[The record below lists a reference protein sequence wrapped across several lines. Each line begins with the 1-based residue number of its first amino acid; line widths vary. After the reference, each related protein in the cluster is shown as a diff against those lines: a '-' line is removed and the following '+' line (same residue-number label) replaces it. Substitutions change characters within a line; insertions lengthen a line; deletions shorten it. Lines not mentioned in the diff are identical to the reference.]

1 MAVKNTRF
9 VYAGTVA
16 DYNQGHYVELPKFQE
31 GMLDLVDRRVTILN
45 RIQPVPATGHPTRY
59 WEQTKFAKNAKF
71 VNPRNGGTN
80 GNYGVDTLD
89 EDYGRVEKSAMLKAL
104 TSEIKFTL
112 FDSELVK
119 QQGVME
125 ALLDK
130 DMKDMIVDLRRT
142 QNNSIWNGAATDL
155 NSNDSAEYVGLKTQ
169 IKKERQIAKP
179 VKLNEALT
187 PDMQYVADEII
198 SQIALQES
206 ELDFDAYPTALYANP
221 QTIDYIIKSEAKRE
235 NRQICSPDER
245 AELGVGFKVYTIR
258 TSQGDL
264 PLISDPFIKLE
275 DGTGGKKKHTVYAVN
290 EKLIERHY
298 LTSSEPRIF
307 KMGLNKTLVDDYVA
321 VQFDTIIAKGAEAG
335 AHFKVS
341 FEL

>member
-9 VYAGTVA
+9 VNAGSVA
-16 DYNQGHYVELPKFQE
+16 DYNQSHYIELPKFQD

-45 RIQPVPATGHPTRY
+45 RIQALPATGHPTRY
-59 WEQTKFAKNAKF
+59 WEQTKIAKNAKF
-71 VNPRNGGTN
+71 VNPRNGTN
-80 GNYGVDTLD
+80 GNYGVETLD

-125 ALLDK
+125 DLLNK
-130 DMKDMIVDLRRT
+130 DMQDMITDLRRT
-142 QNNSIWNGAATDL
+142 QNNAIWNGAATDL

-169 IKKERQIAKP
+169 ITKERQVAKP

-187 PDMQYVADEII
+187 PDMQYIADEII

-206 ELDFDAYPTALYANP
+206 DLEFDAYPTALYANP

-235 NRQICSPDER
+235 NRQICSADER
-245 AELGVGFKVYTIR
+245 AELGVGFKVFTIR

-264 PLISDPFIKLE
+264 PLIADPFIKLE
-275 DGTGGKKKHTVYAVN
+275 NGTTGKKKHTVYAIN

-298 LTSSEPRIF
+298 LTTPEPRIF

-321 VQFDTIIAKGAEAG
+321 VQFDTVIAKGADAG

-341 FEL
+341 FEI

>member
-9 VYAGTVA
+9 VNAGAVA
-16 DYNQGHYVELPKFQE
+16 DYNQSHYIELPKFQD

-45 RIQPVPATGHPTRY
+45 RIQALPATGHPTRY
-59 WEQTKFAKNAKF
+59 WEQTKIAKNAKF
-71 VNPRNGGTN
+71 VNPRNGTN
-80 GNYGVDTLD
+80 GNYGAETLD

-125 ALLDK
+125 DLLNK
-130 DMKDMIVDLRRT
+130 DMQDMIVDLRRT
-142 QNNSIWNGAATDL
+142 QNNAIWNGAATDL

-169 IKKERQIAKP
+169 IKKERQVAKP

-187 PDMQYVADEII
+187 PDMQYIADEII

-206 ELDFDAYPTALYANP
+206 DLEFDAYPTALYANP

-235 NRQICSPDER
+235 NRQICSADER
-245 AELGVGFKVYTIR
+245 AELGVGFKVFTIR

-264 PLISDPFIKLE
+264 PLIADPFIKLE
-275 DGTGGKKKHTVYAVN
+275 DGAAGKKKHTVYAIN

-307 KMGLNKTLVDDYVA
+307 KMGLNKSLVDDYVA
-321 VQFDTIIAKGAEAG
+321 VQFDTVIAKGADAG

-341 FEL
+341 FEI

>member
-9 VYAGTVA
+9 VNAGAVA
-16 DYNQGHYVELPKFQE
+16 DYNNSHYIELPKFQE

-45 RIQPVPATGHPTRY
+45 RIKALPATGHPTRY
-59 WEQTKFAKNAKF
+59 WEQTKIAKNAKF
-71 VNPRNGGTN
+71 INPRTGTN
-80 GNYGVDTLD
+80 GNYGVDTLN

-104 TSEIKFTL
+104 TSEIKFTM

-119 QQGVME
+119 QQGIME
-125 ALLDK
+125 ELLNK
-130 DMKDMIVDLRRT
+130 DMQDMIVDLRRT
-142 QNNSIWNGAATDL
+142 QNNAIWNGASTDL

-169 IKKERQIAKP
+169 IKKERQVAKP

-206 ELDFDAYPTALYANP
+206 DLDFDAYPTALYANP

-235 NRQICSPDER
+235 NRQICSADER
-245 AELGVGFKVYTIR
+245 EELGVGFKVFTIR

-264 PLISDPFIKLE
+264 PLIADPFIKLE
-275 DGTGGKKKHTVYAVN
+275 DGTAGKKKHVVYALN
-290 EKLIERHY
+290 ENLIERHY
-298 LTSSEPRIF
+298 LTTPEPRIF
-307 KMGLNKTLVDDYVA
+307 KMGLNKSLVDDYVA
-321 VQFDTIIAKGAEAG
+321 VQYDTVIAKGADAG

-341 FEL
+341 FEI